1 MSVEIVKLTSVVTNI
16 KSFCPRLCCNS
27 SPASFIDT
35 ESHNT
40 TFPPLST
47 TFLAHVPPRFLE
59 PLAIR
64 NTTFYKTPDTI
75 NVITVR
81 VFSMS
86 CGVNKKFC
94 LIMKTN
100 EMHQYLEHVVFILHY
115 RIKVYAYT
123 VNASNNKNRP
133 LTLTQPC
140 GNGKNTTK
148 TNRQKSEQ
156 W

>member
-1 MSVEIVKLTSVVTNI
+1 MSVEIVKLTSVGTNI

-86 CGVNKKFC
+86 CGVNKKIC

-100 EMHQYLEHVVFILHY
+100 DMHQYLEHVVFILHY
-115 RIKVYAYT
+115 RI
-123 VNASNNKNRP
+123 
-133 LTLTQPC
+133 
-140 GNGKNTTK
+140 
-148 TNRQKSEQ
+148 
-156 W
+156 